1 MKLKIRSLI
10 VLVLVLSIYLLDA
23 YKNGNFFITLEND
36 NEIFVYFNTAPK
48 ESPKCKL
55 PSLNIWDNEIKN
67 LLKPIPLYNKC
78 IKHKPLTYLVN
89 NKLFINQTVN
99 RTYYHG
105 QIISCQVAPVVRS
118 VIKNDN
124 YILGEYQNFAN
135 STELIDSFVK
145 VRCFNKTRIAY
156 EYVHAIVHRIEK
168 IKQKIINEDK
178 LNVLIVIFDAVS
190 LSSARRAMP
199 KTLKFLKSFD
209 NFYLFEKHHTNGE
222 TSMFSYKN
230 KIYSIVFKIN

>member
-1 MKLKIRSLI
+1 MKLKTKSLI
-10 VLVLVLSIYLLDA
+10 FLMFLLSIYFLDA
-23 YKNGNFFITLEND
+23 YKNGIVLEND
-36 NEIFVYFNTAPK
+36 NEIFVYQNTAPK
-48 ESPKCKL
+48 ESLKCQIPK
-55 PSLNIWDNEIKN
+55 LNIWDIEIKG

-78 IKHKPLTYLVN
+78 KKHKPLTYLIN
-89 NKLFINQTVN
+89 SKLLINQTVN
-99 RTYYHG
+99 TTYYYGH
-105 QIISCQVAPVVRS
+105 ITSCQIAPVVRS

-124 YILGEYQNFAN
+124 YVLGEYQNFVN

-145 VRCFNKTRIAY
+145 VRCFNQTQIAY

-168 IKQKIINEDK
+168 IKQNINSDDK

-199 KTLKFLKSFD
+199 KTLKFLKSFE

-230 KIYSIVFKIN
+230 KLFTCFFKLN